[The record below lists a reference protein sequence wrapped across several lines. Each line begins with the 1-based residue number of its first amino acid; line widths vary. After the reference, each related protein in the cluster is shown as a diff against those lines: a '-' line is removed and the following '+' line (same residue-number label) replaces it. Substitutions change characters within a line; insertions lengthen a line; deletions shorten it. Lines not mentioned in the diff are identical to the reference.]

1 MNNEFRCSNT
11 SLSMTIGISEPINK
25 LDDIVKAY
33 KQALKTIKITNKLY
47 GKGSTVFYEDMGIY
61 TLFPMLN
68 SKEEIICNVKLSKIL
83 KYDIKKKSNLLETL
97 EVFLDNN
104 GSVTKTAL
112 EIYTHPNTIKYRLK
126 RIEEIMGEN
135 IFKNK
140 TKRLYYHVLGKA
152 LKIIS

>member
-1 MNNEFRCSNT
+1 MNNEFKCSNT

-61 TLFPMLN
+61 ALFPMLN
-68 SKEEIICNVKLSKIL
+68 SKEEIICNVKLSKIR

-104 GSVTKTAL
+104 GSVTKTCFRNL
-112 EIYTHPNTIKYRLK
+112 YPSKY
-126 RIEEIMGEN
+126 
-135 IFKNK
+135 NK
-140 TKRLYYHVLGKA
+140 IQA
-152 LKIIS
+152 